1 MRKEDDYKRIRVLT
15 GFNTVQPDDGVV
27 GKGCQGTL
35 GSYGARALQGTQ
47 GLSRVLKR
55 IRRCAADDGFADG
68 RAHLLADR
76 YERLADCRPDG
87 LSNAAA
93 DDRA

>member
-1 MRKEDDYKRIRVLT
+1 M
-15 GFNTVQPDDGVV
+15 G
-27 GKGCQGTL
+27 L
-35 GSYGARALQGTQ
+35 GY
-47 GLSRVLKR
+47 SRVLKR
-55 IRRCAADDGFADG
+55 ICCCAADDGFADG

-93 DDRA
+93 DDRAQRGCTPFHVLRIGLRAWIAL